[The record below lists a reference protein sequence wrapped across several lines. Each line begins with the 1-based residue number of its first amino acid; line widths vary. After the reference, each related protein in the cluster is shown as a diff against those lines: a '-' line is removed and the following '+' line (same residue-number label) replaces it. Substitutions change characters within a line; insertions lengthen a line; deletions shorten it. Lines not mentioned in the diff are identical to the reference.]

1 MKFTP
6 AKIPGVWIIEQE
18 RFADERGYFA
28 RTWCAEEFAAQGLN
42 PRLIQCSTSF
52 NLKRGTLRG
61 LHFQAA
67 PYSEDKL
74 VRCTRGAIFD
84 VAVDIRPDSPTYKQ
98 WVGMEL
104 SEANGLA
111 LYIPQGFAH
120 GFQTLADNSEVF
132 YQISH
137 PYEPKS
143 GRILHWND
151 SELMVRW
158 PLPPSIISERDQKAP
173 GLQTLTTAG

>member
-6 AKIPGVWIIEQE
+6 AKIPGVWIVEQE
-18 RFADERGYFA
+18 RFADDRGYFA
-28 RTWCAEEFAAQGLN
+28 RTWCADEFAAHGLN
-42 PRLIQCSTSF
+42 SRLLQCSTSF

-67 PYSEDKL
+67 PHAEDKL
-74 VRCTRGAIFD
+74 VRCTRGSIFD
-84 VAVDIRPDSPTYKQ
+84 VAVDLRPDSPTYKQ

-120 GFQTLADNSEVF
+120 GFQTIADNSEVF
-132 YQISH
+132 YQMPQ
-137 PYEPKS
+137 PYQPAA
-143 GRILHWND
+143 GRSLRWN
-151 SELMVRW
+151 SPWCSVSW
-158 PLPPSIISERDQKAP
+158 PLSDPVMSEKDRQAP
-173 GLQTLTTAG
+173 LEPQTTH

>member
-6 AKIPGVWIIEQE
+6 AKIPGVWIVEQE
-18 RFADERGYFA
+18 RFADDRGYFA
-28 RTWCAEEFAAQGLN
+28 RTWCAEEFAAHGLN
-42 PRLIQCSTSF
+42 SRLLQCSTSF

-67 PYSEDKL
+67 PYAEDKL

-84 VAVDIRPDSPTYKQ
+84 VAVDLRPESPTYKK

-132 YQISH
+132 YQMPQPYH
-137 PYEPKS
+137 PS
-143 GRILHWND
+143 AGRGMRWNTPWCA
-151 SELMVRW
+151 VAW
-158 PLPPSIISERDQKAP
+158 PLPEPILSAKDQQAPSEP
-173 GLQTLTTAG
+173 QTT